1 MIKVGILTISDK
13 GSRGEREDLS
23 GKVIEE
29 IVKKINGK
37 VKYYQIIPDEKDIIQ
52 EELIKAVDKL
62 HLDLILTTGG
72 TGLAKRDVTP
82 DATLAII
89 EKEVSG
95 ISEIIRSESFKK
107 TNRAILSR
115 GVAGVRK
122 ESLIINLPGSPKGVR
137 ESLEIILEALP
148 HGIEILKGQATE
160 CGRND
165 EEIR

>member
-13 GSRGEREDLS
+13 GSKEEREDLS

-29 IVKKINGK
+29 VVKKINGE

-82 DATLAII
+82 EATLAII

-115 GVAGVRK
+115 GVAGIRK

-148 HGIEILKGQATE
+148 HGIEILKGQAAE
-160 CGRND
+160 CGKND

>member
-13 GSRGEREDLS
+13 GSKGEREDLS
-23 GKVIEE
+23 GKVIGEVVKE
-29 IVKKINGK
+29 IKGE
-37 VKYYQIIPDEKDIIQ
+37 VKYYQIIPDEKNIIQ
-52 EELIKAVDKL
+52 KELIKAVDKL

-82 DATLAII
+82 DATLEVI
-89 EKEVSG
+89 EKEVPG

-107 TNRAILSR
+107 TDRAILSR
-115 GVAGVRK
+115 GVAGIRK

>member
-13 GSRGEREDLS
+13 GSKGEREDLS

-29 IVKKINGK
+29 VVKKINGE

-82 DATLAII
+82 DATLEVI

-95 ISEIIRSESFKK
+95 ISEIIRIQSFKK

-115 GVAGVRK
+115 GVAGIRK

-148 HGIEILKGQATE
+148 HGIEILKGQAAE
-160 CGRND
+160 CGRNE

>member
-29 IVKKINGK
+29 VVKKINGE
-37 VKYYQIIPDEKDIIQ
+37 VKYYQIIPDEKNIIQ

-82 DATLAII
+82 DATLEVI

-115 GVAGVRK
+115 GVAGIRK

-137 ESLEIILEALP
+137 ESLEIVLEALP